1 VLTSRR
7 VRQLALTALLF
18 AVILSLL
25 LLLLAPHTGHTT
37 GDLLPWLCFAPFFL
51 FAAADF
57 RRVLTVTGST
67 VDKRPSSAL
76 ALLSRLQLPPP
87 AHNS

>member
-1 VLTSRR
+1 MLTTRR
-7 VRQLALTALLF
+7 VRSLALTALLF

-37 GDLLPWLCFAPFFL
+37 GDLVPWLCFAPFLL

-57 RRVLTVTGST
+57 QRILAVTGST
-67 VDKRPSSAL
+67 VEKRL
-76 ALLSRLQLPPP
+76 ASTLPLLSRLQLPPP
-87 AHNS
+87 SHNS